1 MHGKVSEITHNG
13 KGLFEGIPSPY
24 KVTRYHS
31 LALLDENLPKN
42 IKVNARA
49 NDREIMA
56 IKIENYPFY
65 GVQFHPEAILTK
77 YGHDIL
83 KNFLEI
89 K

>member
-1 MHGKVSEITHNG
+1 
-13 KGLFEGIPSPY
+13 
-24 KVTRYHS
+24 
-31 LALLDENLPKN
+31 
-42 IKVNARA
+42 
-49 NDREIMA
+49 MA